1 MKRLGLLAF
10 SMAVVLNSFAYSDY
24 SYPKLETPWWLTFM
38 GLLMIAWGILE
49 IILFFKI
56 WGMTNDVRKLV
67 NHFCGQTKPNK
78 PEVETKPFHI
88 PANPDDYELD
98 DYDRRLEKP
107 NKPEVETKPFYIPA
121 NPDDYEL
128 DDYDRRLDDV
138 KAGDKVRRA
147 SDGKILEVVSVG
159 EKALECRGGMLDGI
173 HTYPKDALSIV

>member
-10 SMAVVLNSFAYSDY
+10 SMAIVLNGFAYSDY
-24 SYPKLETPWWLTFM
+24 SYPKLEMPWWLTFM

-78 PEVETKPFHI
+78 PEVDAKPFHI

-98 DYDRRLEKP
+98 DYDRRL
-107 NKPEVETKPFYIPA
+107 
-121 NPDDYEL
+121 
-128 DDYDRRLDDV
+128 DDV
-138 KAGDKVRRA
+138 KVGDKVRRA
-147 SDGKILEVVSVG
+147 SDGKILEVVSVS